1 MASHISTSPDPVSK
15 LHGEGNSAVCVLVRV
30 GGLAESIAVS
40 GLWAKIGSCQR
51 REF

>member
-1 MASHISTSPDPVSK
+1 MEARPHMCVS
-15 LHGEGNSAVCVLVRV
+15 EGW